1 MGSCCGGGARSS
13 VRKVAGYLVTTVT
26 GEKIGPFLTATE
38 ARIKL
43 QEKGGGTI
51 TEVKTAQ

>member
-51 TEVKTAQ
+51 TEVKTPQ